1 MRLAGTISR
10 YSNSAIPQLASAAIH
25 QGLAESS
32 FRCAY
37 QAKVMKTFDANSRP
51 AEVAIGENCMSV
63 DPFDELVRA
72 AREKFAGRSLARNLR
87 ARSKFQ
93 ERLEDESA
101 FVHARM
107 GHRQAGP
114 RDLFLAE
121 QEEVEIERP
130 RRIGK

>member
-72 AREKFAGRSLARNLR
+72 AREQIADRSLARNLR
-87 ARSKFQ
+87 AASELQ
-93 ERLEDESA
+93 ERLEDVNA
-101 FVHARM
+101 FVHSRKQ
-107 GHRQAGP
+107 HRHAWA
-114 RDLFLAE
+114 RDLLLVAQE
-121 QEEVEIERP
+121 QRVIERP
-130 RRIGK
+130 RLML